1 MTGPTAVS
9 RSTHGAHSAPSAPSS
24 KVLVVDDEYGV
35 REQLT
40 ETFRLAGFDVTA
52 VASGVAALNTAYAEP
67 PDLVVLDVRLPDFDS
82 LEVARIL
89 RDDGHDVP
97 VVFLPKPFV
106 LENIVTRVRQILT
119 P

>member
-9 RSTHGAHSAPSAPSS
+9 RGTHGAPGAPSA
-24 KVLVVDDEYGV
+24 KVLVVDDEHAV
-35 REQLT
+35 RELLA

-67 PDLVVLDVRLPDFDS
+67 PDLVVLDIRLPDFDS

-89 RDDGHDVP
+89 RDDGRDVP

-119 P
+119 V

>member
-9 RSTHGAHSAPSAPSS
+9 RSTHGAPGAPSA
-24 KVLVVDDEYGV
+24 KVLVVDDEHAV
-35 REQLT
+35 RELLA

-67 PDLVVLDVRLPDFDS
+67 PDLVVLDIRLPDFDS

-89 RDDGHDVP
+89 REDGHDVP

-119 P
+119 A